1 MAYVS
6 TTDTPVGPFTVI
18 ATDDD
23 TVLASGWTDDAE
35 RLRGY
40 IADPLVPQRISRRDG
55 PAAPIAAVTAYHDGD
70 LDAPDDVTVRYAT
83 GPFRTAAWEVLR
95 SVAAG
100 QVISYSELARRAGS
114 PRAVR
119 AAGSA
124 CARNPAALFV
134 PCHRVERSDH
144 SLGGFGYG
152 VTVKR
157 WLLAHEGAE
166 RYATR
171 RAYLSSS

>member
-6 TTDTPVGPFTVI
+6 TTETPVGPFAVI

-23 TVLASGWTDDAE
+23 TVLASGWTHDAE
-35 RLRGY
+35 RLRSS
-40 IADPLVPQRISRRDG
+40 IADALLPQRISRRNG
-55 PAAPIAAVTAYHDGD
+55 APAPIAAVTAYHDGD
-70 LDAPDDVTVRYAT
+70 LHAPADVAVRYAT
-83 GPFRTAAWEVLR
+83 GPFRTAAWDVLR
-95 SVAAG
+95 TVPAG
-100 QVISYSELARRAGS
+100 QVISYAELARRAGS

-124 CARNPAALFV
+124 CARNPTALFV

-166 RYATR
+166 RYATM